1 MSKRAE
7 GYLIVVQYEDEL
19 KHVLQIEFNE
29 QFELS
34 ICSLRVIV
42 VLLEYI
48 HRRENV

>member
-7 GYLIVVQYEDEL
+7 GYLIVVQYEDEF
-19 KHVLQIEFNE
+19 KHVLQIEFND

-34 ICSLRVIV
+34 ICWLRVIV

-48 HRRENV
+48 DRRENV